1 MNVHHVFCATLLTA
15 IVSCPAA
22 EEPLSRIAFGSCA
35 NESRPQPIWEAIN
48 KLKPQ
53 LFIFTGDN
61 VYADTADPE
70 KLKASYDGLAAITGF
85 AELRENTPILATWD
99 DHDYGKNDAGA
110 EFAGKH
116 ASKKAFMDFFDTPA
130 NSPLRQ
136 RGGIYDAKIYGPEG
150 QRVQVILLDTR
161 WFRSPLMKM
170 DKAELKALR
179 RETGKKLG
187 PYLPDTSTGPT
198 MLGDAQWRWLKGQL
212 RKPAEL
218 RLIVSSI
225 QFVPD
230 DHTWEKWGNLP
241 RERRRMLQIIRDT
254 DARGVVFLSGDRHFA
269 EISELPHS
277 GYPILEITSSGLNQK
292 GLSSEPNRFRVPKSK
307 SKPYPKSNFGMVLI
321 DWSQADPP
329 VTLQIKSES
338 GRAVRQLQTKLS
350 ALGVPAKGARKIEP

>member
-1 MNVHHVFCATLLTA
+1 MRILAALLLLG
-15 IVSCPAA
+15 VSVQA

-35 NESRPQPIWEAIN
+35 NEKRPQPIWQGVTKCE
-48 KLKPQ
+48 PQ
-53 LFIFTGDN
+53 LFIFAGDN
-61 VYADTADPE
+61 VYADTADPQ
-70 KLKASYDGLAAITGF
+70 KLAASYLKLEQVPGF
-85 AELRENTPILATWD
+85 ARLRENCPIIGTWD